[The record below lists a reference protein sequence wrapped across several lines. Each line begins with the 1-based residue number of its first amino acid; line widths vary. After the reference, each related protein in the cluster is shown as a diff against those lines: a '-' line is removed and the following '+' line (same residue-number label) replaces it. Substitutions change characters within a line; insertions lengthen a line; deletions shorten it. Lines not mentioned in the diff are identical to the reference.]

1 MTTRKKPITPE
12 EVQSDIDN
20 HPDRGK
26 INGEPV
32 LALDRRQVRGTCSG
46 EAKRKLIRVMAV
58 YGWDFSEG
66 LSAAIAT
73 LWDKERHNVE
83 AHEQEK
89 AERFGVSI
97 QEIRSK
103 EFGIYKDRSRRKRAN
118 LRSGEED

>member
-1 MTTRKKPITPE
+1 MTARKKPVTPE
-12 EVQSDIDN
+12 EVQDDIDN

-32 LALDRRQVRGTCSG
+32 LALDRQEVRGTCSG
-46 EAKRKLIRVMAV
+46 EAKRKLIRVMSV

-66 LSAAIAT
+66 LSMAIAA

-89 AERFGVSI
+89 AQKFGVTT
-97 QEIRSK
+97 QEIRNK
-103 EFGIYKDRSRRKRAN
+103 EYGAYKDRSRRKRAN
-118 LRSGEED
+118 ITSTEVS